1 MTSSKDK
8 TINWGGEKRISL
20 ALQGGGAH
28 GAFTWGVLDQILED
42 DRLDIEAI
50 SGCSAGAMNA
60 VVLAEGFL
68 ENGRKGAREKLR
80 DFWHSISDD
89 GTLNGTARQVFEG
102 MFSGASYE
110 DSPLF
115 MFADLLTHY
124 ASPYQFNPLDINPL
138 RDHLIKM
145 IDFKKVRSCTH
156 LKLFISAT
164 NVQTGKIEIFH
175 GEQMTVH
182 HLLASACLPYLFQ
195 AVVIDGVPYWDGG
208 YMGNPALYPLFY
220 QASSQD
226 IMLVQV
232 NPVERDEV
240 PKTAR
245 DIQNRMNEITF
256 NGALLRE
263 FRAIDFVNRL
273 LDDGKLPE
281 GEYRRS
287 FVHRIDGGK
296 ALAKYSA
303 ATKLNSAW
311 PFLQELRDLGRDAA
325 KAFLAAHYADLGQR
339 GTLDLRGAFSGGD
352 MARTVAAAP
361 GKTKKRA

>member
-1 MTSSKDK
+1 MTSTKDNA
-8 TINWGGEKRISL
+8 IDWDGEKKISL

-28 GAFTWGVLDQILED
+28 GAFTWGVLDAILED
-42 DRLDIEAI
+42 KRLDIEAI

-60 VVLAEGFL
+60 VVLAEGYL
-68 ENGRKGAREKLR
+68 ENGRKGAREKLHR
-80 DFWHSISDD
+80 FWHSVSDD
-89 GTLNGTARQVFEG
+89 GTISGSLREVFEQV
-102 MFSGASYE
+102 FSGAAYE
-110 DSPLF
+110 DSPLYL
-115 MFADLLTHY
+115 FADLLTHY

-138 RDHLIKM
+138 RDHLVKM
-145 IDFKKVRSCTH
+145 IDFKKVRSCSH
-156 LKLFISAT
+156 MKLFISAT
-164 NVQTGKIEIFH
+164 NVETGKIAIFH
-175 GEQMTVH
+175 GEEMTVH

-195 AVVIDGVPYWDGG
+195 AVEIGGVPYWDGG

-226 IMLVQV
+226 ILLVQV
-232 NPVERDEV
+232 NPVERRGV

-245 DIQNRMNEITF
+245 DIQDRINEITF

-263 FRAIDFVNRL
+263 FRAIEFVNRL
-273 LDDGKLPE
+273 IDEGKLAE
-281 GEYRRS
+281 EDYRRS

-303 ATKLNSAW
+303 ATKLNSSW

-339 GTLDLRGAFSGGD
+339 GTLDLRDAFSGGI
-352 MARTVAAAP
+352 MQRTVPAMPTRA
-361 GKTKKRA
+361 KKRA